1 MKSWHSFHNRRNK
14 RTLKPFLILCASGSK
29 KINLVWG
36 VGPYLV
42 ILGTPRPPLADQ
54 TGVGCSKAGP
64 FLCVRSLPPAGT
76 PGQACAPVVSGR
88 ASAGLDGLL
97 AFPAAFSLCCVWG
110 SHLGGSPGL
119 LLALPSVITPAWGD
133 LGDHL
138 ECQGSNQVSCKQPPA
153 PHPLPCLWA
162 VPSAG
167 LGAFLGDAPLHCSW
181 GLLGAVLAFV
191 PPASQL
197 QFWAFSCPAVLLEAL
212 CPLFGSPF

>member
-1 MKSWHSFHNRRNK
+1 M
-14 RTLKPFLILCASGSK
+14 ILR
-29 KINLVWG
+29 I
-36 VGPYLV
+36 
-42 ILGTPRPPLADQ
+42 PRPPLAHQ
-54 TGVGCSKAGP
+54 TGVDCSKAGP
-64 FLCVRSLPPAGT
+64 FLCVSSPPHGSEWCGQESLPPAGT

-110 SHLGGSPGL
+110 PHLGGSPGL
-119 LLALPSVITPAWGD
+119 LLALPSLITPAWGD

-138 ECQGSNQVSCKQPPA
+138 ECQGSNRVSCKHPPA
-153 PHPLPCLWA
+153 SHPLPCLWA

-167 LGAFLGDAPLHCSW
+167 LGALLGDAPLHRSW

-197 QFWAFSCPAVLLEAL
+197 QFWAFFCPAVLLEAL